1 MSTTATAS
9 ATASATANATA
20 TAAATAAATTAGPA
34 TAASR
39 PPLKALTPDRVER
52 HFRAMLPAAR
62 VLPMEELSGAAGIAC
77 VDGRSPRC
85 VAGAPGG
92 NAGLLVLLLTAWEES
107 AGRRLAPAEV
117 HGLVS
122 RYLDHFGSFHFH
134 SDRAAQDR
142 LAERLA
148 GEDASTHPAP
158 GAGRA
163 NAIDALV
170 RTPPEAFRPRLLEAL
185 LDPAHVGCAHLRL
198 LLADP
203 EAYGVRADLVAE
215 MLRSVFRRL
224 WAGDRRVVFDV
235 LDGAHQEEG
244 VVSIRTDT
252 AIPGPLTLVTA
263 CPRHGDLELFVYHPE
278 AVAWLQAMHAI
289 FLVREG
295 WILPQDV
302 AELIQRQRRLGERQ
316 METTL
321 RRLAPGLPVFDV
333 RLSARGEPVTGHA
346 AVAEAMAESVLVRF
360 DREIPVSNP

>member
-1 MSTTATAS
+1 MIMTA
-9 ATASATANATA
+9 ATA
-20 TAAATAAATTAGPA
+20 TATTATKVAAPVAAPVAATATA
-34 TAASR
+34 R
-39 PPLKALTPDRVER
+39 PPSKGLTPDRLER

-62 VLPMEELSGAAGIAC
+62 VLPMEELSGGAGVAC

-107 AGRRLAPAEV
+107 TGRRLAPAEV

-122 RYLDHFGSFHFH
+122 RYLDHFGSFQFH

-142 LAERLA
+142 LAETFA
-148 GEDASTHPAP
+148 QEPAFAPVAP

-163 NAIDALV
+163 EAMDALV
-170 RTPPEAFRPRLLEAL
+170 RTPPKAFRPRLLKVL

-215 MLRSVFRRL
+215 VLRSVFRRL
-224 WAGDRRVVFDV
+224 WDGDRRIVFDV
-235 LDGAHQEEG
+235 LEGAHQEEG

-252 AIPGPLTLVTA
+252 HTAIPGPPAVVTA

-278 AVAWLQAMHAI
+278 AVAWLQAVHAI

-295 WILPQDV
+295 WIRPQEV
-302 AELIQRQRRLGERQ
+302 PELIERQRRHGERQ

-321 RRLAPGLPVFDV
+321 RRLAPGLPVFEV
-333 RLSARGEPVTGHA
+333 RLSAPGEPVTDRA
-346 AVAEAMAESVLVRF
+346 SVTEAIPDRVMVRF
-360 DREIPVSNP
+360 QREIPVSNP

>member
-1 MSTTATAS
+1 MITATSAS
-9 ATASATANATA
+9 ATASATAAAITAAPA
-20 TAAATAAATTAGPA
+20 TAAA
-34 TAASR
+34 R
-39 PPLKALTPDRVER
+39 RPLKALTPDRLER

-62 VLPMEELSGAAGIAC
+62 VLPMEELSGAAGVAC

-92 NAGLLVLLLTAWEES
+92 NAGLLVLLLTAWEQS
-107 AGRRLAPAEV
+107 AGRRLAPSEV
-117 HGLVS
+117 PGLVS

-134 SDRAAQDR
+134 TDRAAQDR
-142 LAERLA
+142 LAETLA
-148 GEDASTHPAP
+148 REHAFTHPAP

-185 LDPAHVGCAHLRL
+185 IEPSHVGCAHLRL
-198 LLADP
+198 LLSDP
-203 EAYGVRADLVAE
+203 DAYGVRADLVADV
-215 MLRSVFRRL
+215 LRSVFRRL
-224 WAGDRRVVFDV
+224 WAGDRRVAFDV

-244 VVSIRTDT
+244 VVSIWTDM
-252 AIPGPLTLVTA
+252 AIPGPPALVTA

-289 FLVREG
+289 FLAREG
-295 WILPQDV
+295 WIRPQEV
-302 AELIQRQRRLGERQ
+302 AELIERQRRLGERQ

-321 RRLAPGLPVFDV
+321 RRLAPGLPVFEV
-333 RLSARGEPVTGHA
+333 RLSAPGEPVNDRA
-346 AVAEAMAESVLVRF
+346 AVAEAIQDSVMVRF

>member
-9 ATASATANATA
+9 ATA
-20 TAAATAAATTAGPA
+20 
-34 TAASR
+34 R

-62 VLPMEELSGAAGIAC
+62 VLLMEELSGAAGVAC

-92 NAGLLVLLLTAWEES
+92 NAGLLVLLLTAWEDS
-107 AGRRLAPAEV
+107 AGGYLAPAEV
-117 HGLVS
+117 PGLVS

-142 LAERLA
+142 LAETLA
-148 GEDASTHPAP
+148 REHAFTPPAPPAP

-185 LDPAHVGCAHLRL
+185 LEPSHVGCAHLRL
-198 LLADP
+198 LLSDP

-215 MLRSVFRRL
+215 VLRSVFRRL
-224 WAGDRRVVFDV
+224 WAGDHRVIFDV
-235 LDGAHQEEG
+235 LHGAHQEEG
-244 VVSIRTDT
+244 VVSIRTDM
-252 AIPGPLTLVTA
+252 AVPGPPALVTA

-278 AVAWLQAMHAI
+278 AVAWLQALHAI
-289 FLVREG
+289 FLAREG
-295 WILPQDV
+295 WIRPQEV
-302 AELIQRQRRLGERQ
+302 AELIDLQRRLGERQ

-321 RRLAPGLPVFDV
+321 RRLAPGLPVFEV
-333 RLSARGEPVTGHA
+333 RLSAPGAPVSDRA
-346 AVAEAMAESVLVRF
+346 AVAEAIPESVMVRF
-360 DREIPVSNP
+360 AREIPVSNP